1 MRNVIFLIMLWM
13 FTGCHSV
20 NGQRKM
26 VQTCQFTPAICQE
39 NYDTLSNGINKF
51 KAMGGLFIVMD
62 VKTSEIVDEISIN
75 MENLNY
81 HPDNIVKLLGFQNK
95 NTPQQIL
102 AAYSLLVNNNEEKLA
117 DLRKALQNNIIK
129 GSGKNS
135 DVQEANVH
143 GITSTDFTSKD
154 NKEVYTTFL
163 GDFTSGEQQYALIL
177 VLDAP
182 QGIKSTY
189 GFNSAGWN
197 AVKVARKV
205 IQNIVE

>member
-51 KAMGGLFIVMD
+51 KAMGGLFVVMD

-75 MENLNY
+75 METLNY

-102 AAYSLLVNNNEEKLA
+102 AAYSLLVNNKP
-117 DLRKALQNNIIK
+117 I
-129 GSGKNS
+129 
-135 DVQEANVH
+135 
-143 GITSTDFTSKD
+143 
-154 NKEVYTTFL
+154 
-163 GDFTSGEQQYALIL
+163 
-177 VLDAP
+177 
-182 QGIKSTY
+182 
-189 GFNSAGWN
+189 
-197 AVKVARKV
+197 
-205 IQNIVE
+205 

>member
-1 MRNVIFLIMLWM
+1 MEFLNALINHNNTNTLYLHPDSYCL
-13 FTGCHSV
+13 TE
-20 NGQRKM
+20 QKL
-26 VQTCQFTPAICQE
+26 
-39 NYDTLSNGINKF
+39 DTL
-51 KAMGGLFIVMD
+51 
-62 VKTSEIVDEISIN
+62 
-75 MENLNY
+75 
-81 HPDNIVKLLGFQNK
+81 HIVKL
-95 NTPQQIL
+95 
-102 AAYSLLVNNNEEKLA
+102 
-117 DLRKALQNNIIK
+117 
-129 GSGKNS
+129 
-135 DVQEANVH
+135 
-143 GITSTDFTSKD
+143 TSTDFTSKD

>member
-1 MRNVIFLIMLWM
+1 MRNAIFLMILWM
-13 FTGCHSV
+13 LTGCHSV
-20 NGQRKM
+20 NEQLKM
-26 VQTCQFTPAICQE
+26 VQICQFTSAICQK
-39 NYDTLSNGINKF
+39 NYNALSNGINKF
-51 KAMGGLFIVMD
+51 KAMGGLLVVMD

-75 MENLNY
+75 MENFNY
-81 HPDNIVKLLGFQNK
+81 HPDNIAKLLGFQNK

-102 AAYSLLVNNNEEKLA
+102 AVYSLLVNNNEEKLTN
-117 DLRKALQNNIIK
+117 LRKTLRNNIIN
-129 GSGKNS
+129 GSGENA

-143 GITSTDFTSKD
+143 GITSTDFTLKD
-154 NKEVYTTFL
+154 NNEVYTTFL

-177 VLDAP
+177 VLDTP

-205 IQNIVE
+205 IQNIME

>member
-1 MRNVIFLIMLWM
+1 MRNAIFLMMLWM
-13 FTGCHSV
+13 LTSCQNMNEQS
-20 NGQRKM
+20 KIE
-26 VQTCQFTPAICQE
+26 QTCKFTSAICQK

-51 KAMGGLFIVMD
+51 KAMGGLFVVMD

-75 MENLNY
+75 METLNY

-95 NTPQQIL
+95 NTPQEIL

-117 DLRKALQNNIIK
+117 DLRKALQNNIIN
-129 GSGKNS
+129 GSGKNAN
-135 DVQEANVH
+135 VQEANVH

-177 VLDAP
+177 VLDTP
-182 QGIKSTY
+182 QGIKSTF
-189 GFNSAGWN
+189 GFNSSGWN
-197 AVKVARKV
+197 AAKVAREV
-205 IQNIVE
+205 IHNIME

>member
-1 MRNVIFLIMLWM
+1 MRNAIFLMMLWM
-13 FTGCHSV
+13 LTSCQNMNEQS
-20 NGQRKM
+20 KIE
-26 VQTCQFTPAICQE
+26 QTCKFTSAICQE

-51 KAMGGLFIVMD
+51 KAMGGLFVVMD

-102 AAYSLLVNNNEEKLA
+102 AAYSLLVNNKEKLA
-117 DLRKALQNNIIK
+117 NLRKTLRNNIIK
-129 GSGKNS
+129 GSGKNA

-143 GITSTDFTSKD
+143 GITSTDFISKD
-154 NKEVYTTFL
+154 SKEVYATFL

-177 VLDAP
+177 VLDTP

-189 GFNSAGWN
+189 GLNSAGWN
-197 AVKVARKV
+197 AVKVAREV
-205 IQNIVE
+205 IQNIME

>member
-1 MRNVIFLIMLWM
+1 MRNAIFLMMLWM
-13 FTGCHSV
+13 LTSCQNMNEQS
-20 NGQRKM
+20 KM
-26 VQTCQFTPAICQE
+26 EQTCQFTPAICQE

-51 KAMGGLFIVMD
+51 KAMGGLFVVMD

-75 MENLNY
+75 METLNY

-95 NTPQQIL
+95 NTPQEIF

-117 DLRKALQNNIIK
+117 DLRKALQNNIIN
-129 GSGKNS
+129 GSGKNAN
-135 DVQEANVH
+135 VQEANVH

-177 VLDAP
+177 VLDTP

-197 AVKVARKV
+197 ASKVARE
-205 IQNIVE
+205 IIHNIME

>member
-1 MRNVIFLIMLWM
+1 MRNAIFLMMLWM
-13 FTGCHSV
+13 LTSCQNMNEQS
-20 NGQRKM
+20 KM
-26 VQTCQFTPAICQE
+26 EQTCQFTPAICQE

-51 KAMGGLFIVMD
+51 KAMGGLFVVMD

-75 MENLNY
+75 METLNY

-102 AAYSLLVNNNEEKLA
+102 AAYSLLVNNKEKLA
-117 DLRKALQNNIIK
+117 NLRKTLRNNIIN
-129 GSGKNS
+129 GSGKNAN
-135 DVQEANVH
+135 VQEANVH

-177 VLDAP
+177 VLDTP

-189 GFNSAGWN
+189 GLNSAGWN
-197 AVKVARKV
+197 AVKVAREV
-205 IQNIVE
+205 IQNIME